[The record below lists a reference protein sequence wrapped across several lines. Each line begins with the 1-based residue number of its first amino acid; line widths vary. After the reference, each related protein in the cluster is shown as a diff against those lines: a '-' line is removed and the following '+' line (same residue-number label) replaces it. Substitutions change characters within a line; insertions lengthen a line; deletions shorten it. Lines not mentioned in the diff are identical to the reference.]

1 MDGKGEVGRGT
12 GVGILG
18 LGGAGCNIVKQIT
31 HSMERGL
38 GQYSH
43 YYWERRLISLPT
55 VTARIALFNDVLLRL

>member
-12 GVGILG
+12 GVGVWG
-18 LGGAGCNIVKQIT
+18 LGAWCNIVKQIT
-31 HSMERGL
+31 HSTERGL
-38 GQYSH
+38 GQCSH